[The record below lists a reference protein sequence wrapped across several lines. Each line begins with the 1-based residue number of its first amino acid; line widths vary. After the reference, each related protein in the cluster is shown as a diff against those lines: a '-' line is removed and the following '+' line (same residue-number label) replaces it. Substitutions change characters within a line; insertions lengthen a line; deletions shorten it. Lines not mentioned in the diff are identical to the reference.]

1 MSYSLDIIMTEV
13 RVIVMLEYE
22 IAKKLYEEINEKAE
36 NTSIEDFSEF
46 YERFLK
52 SAADYAINRT
62 AWAFMSY
69 EKQMEDDKSRS
80 LKHDAYMA
88 SLNAVCRNLG
98 IEGIDEII
106 SDRKAKG
113 DFACYIALF
122 LSLEQ
127 R

>member
-1 MSYSLDIIMTEV
+1 
-13 RVIVMLEYE
+13 MLEYE
-22 IAKKLYEEINEKAE
+22 IAKKLYEEINEKAK
-36 NTSIEDFSEF
+36 NSTIEDFGEF

-52 SAADYAINRT
+52 SAVDYAANRT

-69 EKQMEDDKSRS
+69 DEQMEDDKSRS
-80 LKHDAYMA
+80 RKHDAYMA
-88 SLNAVCRNLG
+88 SLNAVSRNLE
-98 IEGIDEII
+98 IEGIDEIMP
-106 SDRKAKG
+106 DRKAKG

>member
-1 MSYSLDIIMTEV
+1 LSYGSDIIMTEV
-13 RVIVMLEYE
+13 RVIIMLEYE
-22 IAKKLYEEINEKAE
+22 VAKKLYEKIMEKAK
-36 NTSIEDFSEF
+36 NSDIEDFSEF

-52 SAADYAINRT
+52 SAVDYAANRT

-80 LKHDAYMA
+80 RKHDAYMA

-98 IEGIDEII
+98 IEGIDEIMP
-106 SDRKAKG
+106 DRKAKG
-113 DFACYIALF
+113 NFACYIALF